1 MSLTLR
7 PARDADGP
15 GIVALVATSYARYEN
30 SYLDPIGEEP
40 GLMTPTQS
48 FDRFWVLEH
57 DSGWI
62 VGSIA
67 LTYHA
72 DASELKKVYLIPK
85 FWGQGWGSKLYETA
99 AAAFT
104 GARVFAW
111 SDTRFHTGH
120 KFYRHKGF
128 RQLPETRFLND
139 HSETQEFCFEKDL
152 V

>member
-1 MSLTLR
+1 MTLTLR

-30 SYLDPIGEEP
+30 SYLDPVGEEP
-40 GLMTPTQS
+40 ELMRPESS
-48 FDRFWVLEH
+48 FDHFWVLQH

-67 LTYHA
+67 LTLHE
-72 DASELKKVYLIPK
+72 DATELKKVYLIPK
-85 FWGQGWGSKLYETA
+85 FWGQGWGSRLYSA
-99 AAAFT
+99 AEAKFR

-120 KFYRHKGF
+120 QFYRHKGF
-128 RQLPETRFLND
+128 VQLPETRFLQD
-139 HSETQEFCFEKDL
+139 HSQTQEFCFEKAI
-152 V
+152 